1 MLHVLA
7 DVPISIEVELIAALF
22 DAMVDSIQWFPE
34 SESG

>member
-22 DAMVDSIQWFPE
+22 DAIQWFPE